1 MLDATDE
8 ITRTIE
14 GNLTDLKSL
23 ETDLRTGAEPGTT
36 SRPPPPVMLE
46 KKTSTRSLVRN
57 ASAAALQGVPEA
69 VNEAHGVEANV
80 VVQLT
85 GDDVGP
91 MVSGVAESKSG
102 DGDNVVPGKAGIGG
116 EGVMDNDGKADG

>member
-1 MLDATDE
+1 MLEATDE
-8 ITRTIE
+8 ISRTIE

-36 SRPPPPVMLE
+36 GRPPPPVMLE

-80 VVQLT
+80 VVHAT
-85 GDDVGP
+85 GDVDGS
-91 MVSGVAESKSG
+91 MVAGVAELKAG
-102 DGDNVVPGKAGIGG
+102 DGAGVVPGEASVGV
-116 EGVMDNDGKADG
+116 EGVMDKSGKAEG